1 MIASSSFFADE
12 VDEATVVS
20 VTTTTTS
27 SPSGDVV
34 SRVALDAP
42 LSYTHLGVVV
52 APPAAAAAGLTRP
65 AQPLDMRA
73 TVALLS
79 RNVVLQGDAAS
90 ANSMFGARVS
100 GVPAAALPANT
111 WGFCCVVGTRCAALC
126 FLKSGLHPPHIT
138 NATPAAG
145 GPSAAFPAR
154 FRAAA

>member
-20 VTTTTTS
+20 VTTTNS
-27 SPSGDVV
+27 STSGDIV

-52 APPAAAAAGLTRP
+52 APPATAAGLTRP

-100 GVPAAALPANT
+100 GVPVAALSPIPLFT
-111 WGFCCVVGTRCAALC
+111 YRCWYMQSLM
-126 FLKSGLHPPHIT
+126 L
-138 NATPAAG
+138 
-145 GPSAAFPAR
+145 
-154 FRAAA
+154 